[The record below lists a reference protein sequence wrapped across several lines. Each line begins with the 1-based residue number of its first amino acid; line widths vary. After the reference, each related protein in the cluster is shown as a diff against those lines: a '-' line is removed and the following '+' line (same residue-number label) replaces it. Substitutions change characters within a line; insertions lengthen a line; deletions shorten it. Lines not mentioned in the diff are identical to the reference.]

1 MRPRTLTP
9 APTPEF
15 TLEDLT
21 TWLHTQRP
29 PASRTS
35 APLLTALVELHL
47 GDPLA
52 REIKNLRPGTS
63 VLPSTLVLVPPL
75 LL

>member
-1 MRPRTLTP
+1 MSPRTPTP

-29 PASRTS
+29 PAPRTS
-35 APLLTALVELHL
+35 PILAALAELHL
-47 GDPLA
+47 GDLLA
-52 REIKNLRPGTS
+52 QEIKCLRPGTS
-63 VLPSTLVLVPPL
+63 VLPPTLVLVPPL

>member
-1 MRPRTLTP
+1 MSPHTP
-9 APTPEF
+9 TPDPTPEF

-29 PASRTS
+29 PAFRTS
-35 APLLTALVELHL
+35 SPLLTALAELHL

-52 REIKNLRPGTS
+52 REIRNLRPGTS